1 MHTFAQC
8 LRYQCPVS
16 TQFSVLY
23 FIKLNAFIR
32 LDAVEDLMTHPTFET
47 EFMEVAKG
55 LPDLERIVSRI
66 HAKNC
71 KVKDFLKVLKVTLP
85 MVISFSTQLFRQSF
99 KTLSKSLSKLADASE
114 TFGSKTI
121 LGLLRSAPDLLPHVK
136 NVEARFE
143 KPEKG
148 MLTSR

>member
-1 MHTFAQC
+1 
-8 LRYQCPVS
+8 
-16 TQFSVLY
+16 
-23 FIKLNAFIR
+23 
-32 LDAVEDLMTHPTFET
+32 VEDLMTHPTFET